1 MMPDGGLLVLFVV
14 AIDDQTAVFAV
25 SLQAGPFA

>member
-1 MMPDGGLLVLFVV
+1 LLVLFVV